1 LTPATDNN
9 LRRVVN
15 RYRAA
20 LRSMVGAEA
29 KAYGF
34 TLLIWSTGAFLF
46 HYHGF
51 PRPFEVILF
60 VAGAFT
66 GMAVMTVVAFG
77 GPRAAWRPEAE
88 PRRYTY
94 GAIHLL
100 SVAAGMLAA
109 WGIAASLPRV
119 PSFVVTPLL
128 ANVIYQGLIGVEVM
142 LAEADEA
149 R

>member
-1 LTPATDNN
+1 MD
-9 LRRVVN
+9 

-60 VAGAFT
+60 VAGAFV

-77 GPRAAWRPEAE
+77 GLRAAWRQEPD

-109 WGIAASLPRV
+109 WGIAAALPRV
-119 PSFVVTPLL
+119 ASFVITPLL
-128 ANVIYQGLIGVEVM
+128 ANVVYQSLIGLEV
-142 LAEADEA
+142 LLSEADE
-149 R
+149 RG